1 MLELLLCAALLGP
14 VSATPPAGPHA
25 MAPSLSPTTD
35 GAWLTWLQP
44 TDEAGT
50 LELRAAFRGL
60 GVDTKWTTP
69 VTITRRNNF
78 FANWADVPRLGVGGD
93 GSLYATWL
101 QRSGPGT
108 YAYDIGIARST
119 DSKRWSMLG
128 TLNDDRV
135 LGEHGFVSLLT
146 EGDGVR
152 AFWLDGRA
160 ISGDGHAGHGGGDMT
175 LRTALVGTK
184 VEASTVLDDRVCEC
198 CPTSAA
204 RLPLGPGVVVRDRGA
219 LEERD
224 IGIIRKV
231 EGLWTRP
238 ALVSKDN
245 WHIAGCPVNGPQLV
259 AADGH
264 AAVAWYSAGGD
275 RPGLQLAWS
284 TDGGGTFGA
293 PQEIAT
299 ADAIGRPAL
308 ALVDDGALIGWID
321 LAGDTQVLLVRHVA
335 FDGTLGPVEQLAIVP
350 DGRAAGIPQMAPLGK
365 HVLLTWTALEAS
377 KKGLEALLLPMD
389 TFPRG

>member
-1 MLELLLCAALLGP
+1 M
-14 VSATPPAGPHA
+14 A
-25 MAPSLSPTTD
+25 MAPSLTATTD

-44 TDEAGT
+44 TEDAGV
-50 LELRAAFRGL
+50 LELRAAFRGH
-60 GVDTKWTTP
+60 GVDTKWTSP
-69 VTITRRNNF
+69 MTITRRSNF

-101 QRSGPGT
+101 QTSGPGT

-119 DSKRWSMLG
+119 DGTTWSMLG

-135 LGEHGFVSLLT
+135 LGEHGFVSLLP

-160 ISGDGHAGHGGGDMT
+160 ISGEGHAGHGAGDMT
-175 LRTALVGTK
+175 LRTALVDTK
-184 VEASTVLDDRVCEC
+184 VGSSTVLDERVCEC

-204 RLPLGPGVVVRDRGA
+204 ALPLGPGIVVRDRGP
-219 LEERD
+219 LEQRD
-224 IGIIRKV
+224 IGILRNV
-231 EGLWTRP
+231 EGRWTRP
-238 ALVSKDN
+238 ALVSKDD
-245 WHIAGCPVNGPQLV
+245 WHIAGCPVNGPRLV

-264 AAVAWYSAGGD
+264 AAVAWYSGGGE

-284 TDGGGTFGA
+284 TDGGGTFA
-293 PQEIAT
+293 PPQEIAN
-299 ADAIGRPAL
+299 AEAIGRPAL
-308 ALVDDGALIGWID
+308 ALVDDGAMIGWID
-321 LAGDTQVLLVRHVA
+321 VLGDTQVLLVRHVA
-335 FDGTLGPVEQLAIVP
+335 FDGTLGPVEQLATLP
-350 DGRAAGIPQMAPLGK
+350 DGRAAGTPEMARLGK
-365 HVLLTWTALEAS
+365 HVLVTWTALKGS